1 MIYWLKKTMGDMITM
16 TKEELIALA
25 WEAREKAYCPY
36 SQFMVGAAV
45 LGTDGKVYT
54 GCNIENASYGMTVCA
69 ERTAIFKMVSEGCRK
84 FAALAVVGGGDGDSA
99 PCLACRQVM
108 TEFCENWQTPVYV
121 SGPSGTIYSHT
132 MEEICPLPF
141 VMFEKN
147 EDYHD

>member
-1 MIYWLKKTMGDMITM
+1 MITM

-45 LGTDGKVYT
+45 LGADGKVYT

-108 TEFCENWQTPVYV
+108 TEFCESWQTPVYV
-121 SGPSGTIYSHT
+121 SGPSGTIYTHT

>member
-1 MIYWLKKTMGDMITM
+1 MN
-16 TKEELIALA
+16 KEEWIAKA

-45 LGTDGKVYT
+45 LGEDGKVYT

-69 ERTAIFKMVSEGCRK
+69 ERTAIFKMVSGGCRK
-84 FAALAVVGGGDGDSA
+84 FTALAVVGGGDGDSA

-108 TEFCENWQTPVYV
+108 TEFCADWKTPVYV
-121 SGPSGTIYSHT
+121 SGPSGVIYTHP
-132 MEEICPLPF
+132 MDEICPLPF

-147 EDYHD
+147 ADYHD

>member
-1 MIYWLKKTMGDMITM
+1 
-16 TKEELIALA
+16 
-25 WEAREKAYCPY
+25 
-36 SQFMVGAAV
+36 MVGAAV
-45 LGTDGKVYT
+45 LGEDGRVYT

-84 FAALAVVGGGDGDSA
+84 FTALAVVGGGDGDSA

-121 SGPSGTIYSHT
+121 SGPSGTIYTHT

-147 EDYHD
+147 ADYHD

>member
-1 MIYWLKKTMGDMITM
+1 MN
-16 TKEELIALA
+16 KEELIAKA

-45 LGTDGKVYT
+45 LGEDGKVYT

-84 FAALAVVGGGDGDSA
+84 FTSLAVVGGGDGDSA

-108 TEFCENWQTPVYV
+108 TEFCADWKTPVYV
-121 SGPSGTIYSHT
+121 SGPSGVIYTHP
-132 MEEICPLPF
+132 MDEICPLPF

-147 EDYHD
+147 ADYHD

>member
-1 MIYWLKKTMGDMITM
+1 MN
-16 TKEELIALA
+16 KEELIALA

-45 LGTDGKVYT
+45 LGEDGKVYT
-54 GCNIENASYGMTVCA
+54 GCYIENASYGMTVCA

-84 FAALAVVGGGDGDSA
+84 FTALAVVGGGDGDSA

-108 TEFCENWQTPVYV
+108 TEFCESWQTPVYV
-121 SGPSGTIYSHT
+121 SGPSGTIYTHT

-147 EDYHD
+147 ADYHD

>member
-1 MIYWLKKTMGDMITM
+1 MN
-16 TKEELIALA
+16 KEELIAKAL
-25 WEAREKAYCPY
+25 EAREKAYCPY

-45 LGTDGKVYT
+45 LGEDGKVYT

-84 FAALAVVGGGDGDSA
+84 FTALAVVGGGDGDSA

-108 TEFCENWQTPVYV
+108 TEFCADWKTPVYV
-121 SGPSGTIYSHT
+121 SGPSGVIYTHP
-132 MEEICPLPF
+132 MDEICPLPF

-147 EDYHD
+147 ADYHD

>member
-1 MIYWLKKTMGDMITM
+1 MKKED
-16 TKEELIALA
+16 LIAMA

-45 LGTDGKVYT
+45 LGADGKVYT

-84 FAALAVVGGGDGDSA
+84 FSALAVVGGGDGDSA

-108 TEFCENWQTPVYV
+108 TEFCESWQTPVYV
-121 SGPSGTIYSHT
+121 SGPSGVIYAHT

-147 EDYHD
+147 EDYPD

>member
-1 MIYWLKKTMGDMITM
+1 MD
-16 TKEELIALA
+16 KEELIAKA

-45 LGTDGKVYT
+45 LGEDGKVYT

-69 ERTAIFKMVSEGCRK
+69 EHTAIFKMVSEGCRK
-84 FAALAVVGGGDGDSA
+84 FTALAVVGGGDGDSA

-108 TEFCENWQTPVYV
+108 TEFCADWKTPVYV
-121 SGPSGTIYSHT
+121 SGPSGVIYTHP
-132 MEEICPLPF
+132 MDEICPLPF

-147 EDYHD
+147 ADYHD

>member
-1 MIYWLKKTMGDMITM
+1 MN
-16 TKEELIALA
+16 KEELIAKA

-45 LGTDGKVYT
+45 LGEDGKVYT

-84 FAALAVVGGGDGDSA
+84 FTALAVVGGGDGDSA

-108 TEFCENWQTPVYV
+108 TEFCADWKTPVYV
-121 SGPSGTIYSHT
+121 SGPSGVIYTHP
-132 MEEICPLPF
+132 MDEICPLPF
-141 VMFEKN
+141 VMFE
-147 EDYHD
+147 

>member
-1 MIYWLKKTMGDMITM
+1 MD
-16 TKEELIALA
+16 KEELIAKA

-45 LGTDGKVYT
+45 LGEDGKVYT

-84 FAALAVVGGGDGDSA
+84 FTALAVVGGGDGDSA

-108 TEFCENWQTPVYV
+108 TEFCADWKTPVYV
-121 SGPSGTIYSHT
+121 SGPSGVIYTHP
-132 MEEICPLPF
+132 MDEICPLPF

-147 EDYHD
+147 ADYHD